1 MSIALALE
9 AEPIKLPVRLRGGG
23 ERAIDLQLT
32 RWKPRAQLRGSV
44 VVLHGATAS
53 SRTFIVPGTSSLT
66 AYLTERGYDVWLLD
80 WRGGTFVADGEQVQ
94 PADRDAFTMDAVAA
108 HDIPEALRYV
118 QSVREREHTPGMP
131 LHVIAHCFGS
141 GCLAMSIAADQLAPF
156 PVTNVVLLTLGLF
169 YVVPW
174 DGFIKADDFVIERVL
189 GSAPD
194 VLGIHPDAGAPR
206 SLHERRAGKRP
217 PRPPYS
223 PAQVWPDEMEDA
235 YEVWPRQLLP
245 SCDDPL
251 CHRVAFMFGHP
262 YLEAQLARG
271 IHSHDELKRQF
282 GSMPIALYLH
292 AGQNVRRGFAA
303 PLDARACRC
312 LPHDEPSRNNCP
324 THRYLQR
331 APFER
336 HHVTLITGTENG
348 IWHPDSI
355 HRMHEHLMSGTARR
369 SSKHVLRGY
378 GHQDLLWGK
387 DAPRDVFPLIERGL
401 ERR

>member
-1 MSIALALE
+1 VSS
-9 AEPIKLPVRLRGGG
+9 PIKLPVKLRAKGDR
-23 ERAIDLQLT
+23 EIDLQLT
-32 RWKPRAQLRGSV
+32 RFVPHGQLRGSV
-44 VVLHGATAS
+44 IILHGATAS
-53 SRTFIVPGTSSLT
+53 SRTFIVPGSGSLV

-80 WRGGTFVADGEQVQ
+80 WRGGKVVADGGGVRLG
-94 PADRDAFTMDAVAA
+94 DRDAFTMDAVAEL
-108 HDIPEALRYV
+108 DIPAALQHV
-118 QSVREREHTPGMP
+118 QSIRESEHAAGMP
-131 LHVIAHCFGS
+131 LHVIAHCFGA
-141 GCLAMSIAADQLAPF
+141 GCLAMSIAADKLAPF

-194 VLGIHPDAGAPR
+194 VMGIHPDAAAPR
-206 SLHERRAGKRP
+206 SRKERLLGKRP
-217 PRPPYS
+217 PRAPGS
-223 PAQVWPDEMEDA
+223 PANVWPDELEDA
-235 YEVWPRQLLP
+235 YEIWPRQLLP
-245 SCDDPL
+245 TCDDPL

-262 YLEAQLARG
+262 YLEAQLAPG
-271 IHSHDELKRQF
+271 IHTRHELKRQF

-303 PLDARACRC
+303 PIDARACAC
-312 LPHDEPSRNNCP
+312 VPNDEASRGACA
-324 THRYLQR
+324 THRYLRR

-369 SSKHVLRGY
+369 SYKHVLRGY

-387 DAPRDVFPLIERGL
+387 HAARDVFPRIEQGL
-401 ERR
+401 EQR